1 MIIAIQNRE
10 KIPMP
15 YSILYISDCS
25 KYFQFFGHPKLL
37 KPFPR
42 LPHVQLS
49 PIFQYPVI
57 LLTLLDWWLTYE
69 LVIFWLT
76 FEKLNFSPYNLNS
89 SETNVLKIV
98 LYVLNSGIILLK
110 LKILF
115 PFWNKFSK
123 LIRLFDCSISG

>member
-49 PIFQYPVI
+49 AIFQYPVI

-76 FEKLNFSPYNLNS
+76 FEKLNFSLHNQLSS
-89 SETNVLKIV
+89 SETNLLKIM
-98 LYVLNSGIILLK
+98 LYPLNCGKNFLQLRIF
-110 LKILF
+110 F
-115 PFWNKFSK
+115 PLSKFLK
-123 LIRLFDCSISG
+123 LIRLFGCSISG